1 MVDLSG
7 VWDYQVLP
15 EPCTKLTV
23 SPATA
28 TFPPL
33 DPSLKL
39 AQDLMP
45 SFVAIDFHMPYLVD
59 GMMSTQYYGCGLVV
73 SLDPPLIV
81 CDRDTVPVAIGD
93 IHLCFANSISIPGK
107 LVFLHPFNN
116 FAVLTFDRDLL
127 GQTPIRAAELS
138 SKRLNPGDQVHFVG
152 LAGDH
157 STILKQTTVSS
168 ISNVATRESQPPRYR
183 AMNTEAVKLSDTIGC
198 QGGVVTN
205 DIGVVQAFWMTV
217 NTSSEGRS
225 IQFMA
230 GLPSSTI
237 KPIIN
242 MLKAGHR
249 VGVRAIDVELWTM
262 RIANAR
268 TLGVTDEWVSR
279 LEQSGKAQQSLLY
292 VLGVL
297 DTSSPVASVLKAG
310 DVVVQVNGKMVTGM
324 SDIADLGDAESVE
337 MVRHCASSLSI
348 QVASFLLIPILVLFP
363 VIGNLS

>member
-1 MVDLSG
+1 MDLAQPTNK
-7 VWDYQVLP
+7 V
-15 EPCTKLTV
+15 TV

-59 GMMSTQYYGCGLVV
+59 GMKNTQYYGCGLVV
-73 SLDPPLIV
+73 SLSPPLIV

-107 LVFLHPFNN
+107 LVFLHPFSN
-116 FAVLTFDRDLL
+116 FAVLTFDRELL

-138 SKRLNPGDQVHFVG
+138 SSRLSPGDQVNFVG

-157 STILKQTTVSS
+157 STILKRTTVSS
-168 ISNVATRESQPPRYR
+168 ISNIATRESQPPQYR
-183 AMNTEAVKLSDTIGC
+183 AMNTEAVKLSDAIGC
-198 QGGVVTN
+198 QGGVVTT
-205 DIGVVQAFWMTV
+205 DTGMVQAFWMTI
-217 NTSSEGRS
+217 NSASEGRN

-237 KPIIN
+237 KPVID
-242 MLKAGHR
+242 MLTAGR
-249 VGVRAIDVELWTM
+249 PVGVRAIDVELWTM

-268 TLGVTDEWVSR
+268 TLGVTDAWVSR

-292 VLGVL
+292 VLGIL
-297 DTSSPVASVLKAG
+297 DSSSAVAQVLKAG
-310 DVVVQVNGKMVTGM
+310 DVVVQINGNVVTGM
-324 SDIADLGDAESVE
+324 SDIAHLGQADSVE
-337 MVRHCASSLSI
+337 MVSVDISICAVLCLAVCLTLRYQAFCVLILFFIPSW
-348 QVASFLLIPILVLFP
+348 FYCLL
-363 VIGNLS
+363 